1 MATKSF
7 DEMMVIDTPEKARN
21 LEKAFRDAEKRGP
34 LKFDGPSFD
43 EVLREGNEFLKNNP
57 GWFEE
62 AAEKAR
68 RWAEENGVDIVDL
81 EYDDDLT

>member
-1 MATKSF
+1 
-7 DEMMVIDTPEKARN
+7 MMVIDTPEKARN

-43 EVLREGNEFLKNNP
+43 EVLKDSDEFFRNNP
-57 GWFEE
+57 NWLKE

-68 RWAEENGVDIVDL
+68 KRMIEEGEDPDL
-81 EYDDDLT
+81 KILEVLWE